1 MHVGVAGAVVR
12 AACTRPQ
19 RRTRAQ
25 LDPLHGR
32 PLHDGAGRR
41 LRDRTA
47 EQQDRKAARTV
58 AALGNAPGRH
68 RSVDDR
74 MGRTLNTAL
83 NTFAG
88 GFAHADVTSQG
99 V

>member
-1 MHVGVAGAVVR
+1 MHVGVARAVVR
-12 AACTRPQ
+12 AACARPQ

-32 PLHDGAGRR
+32 PLHDGRGSR
-41 LRDRTA
+41 LRDRSA
-47 EQQDRKAARTV
+47 EQQDREAARAV

-74 MGRTLNTAL
+74 MGCTLNTAL
-83 NTFAG
+83 HTFAR